1 MRRNTKSKHILNDN
15 MSYEQTNTQN
25 SIWTKTM
32 KITRRGKK
40 KQNILA
46 KTKSIRGERKR
57 REKSNEI
64 YVQ

>member
-1 MRRNTKSKHILNDN
+1 
-15 MSYEQTNTQN
+15 
-25 SIWTKTM
+25 M